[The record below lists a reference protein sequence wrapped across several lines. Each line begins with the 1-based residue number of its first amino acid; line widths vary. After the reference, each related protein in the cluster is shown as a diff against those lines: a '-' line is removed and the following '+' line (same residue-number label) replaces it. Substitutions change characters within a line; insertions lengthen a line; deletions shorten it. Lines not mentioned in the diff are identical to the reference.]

1 MASSGTVFEW
11 NVVISIEFNSMS
23 EKITSN
29 RSFSGTHLYLVVYGS
44 RIKSFFLF
52 YHFSMLKSEF
62 AKPFNEIF

>member
-44 RIKSFFLF
+44 RIKSF
-52 YHFSMLKSEF
+52 YYRFSMLKSEF